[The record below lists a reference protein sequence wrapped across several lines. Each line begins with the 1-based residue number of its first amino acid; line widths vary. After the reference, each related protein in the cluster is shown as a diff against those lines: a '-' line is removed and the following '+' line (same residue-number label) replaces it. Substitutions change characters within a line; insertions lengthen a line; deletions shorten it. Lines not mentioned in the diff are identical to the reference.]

1 MIVDTDKGMF
11 DLAWEIEEEI
21 YEAVE
26 SLEAIRKVIDD
37 LVELT
42 PSEEDE
48 FEDEEN

>member
-1 MIVDTDKGMF
+1 MF

-21 YEAVE
+21 SEAAE
-26 SLEAIRKVIDD
+26 YLEAIRNVIDK

-48 FEDEEN
+48 FEDDEAN